1 VAQPSELFPQGKI
14 PNLVLRELLAGLGST
29 DPRVRVGPGI
39 GLDAAVI
46 DLGDRYL
53 VAKTDPIT
61 FASDWVGWYAVHVNA
76 NDVACMG
83 AEPRWFL
90 ASLLLPEG
98 KTDRGLAETIFKQIG
113 EACRSLEVSL
123 VGGHTE
129 ISHGI
134 DRPIVVGCMLGE
146 VAKVGLVTAAGA
158 QAGDVLLLVGGIPI
172 EATAILAR
180 EMAAE
185 LEGRFEPQFLQRC
198 QALLFEPGISV
209 VRAARLA
216 RQAGPIHA
224 MHDLTEGGLLA
235 GLWELAEA
243 SGCRLDVDQEA
254 IPILPEGQV
263 LCDVFGL
270 NPLACIS
277 SGAFLLTA
285 PRGGQAAIERALSS
299 QRISVRAI
307 GHVVSPGGAE
317 VTLRSEEGTGPAPMP
332 ERDEIARLLQSSK

>member
-1 VAQPSELFPQGKI
+1 MVRPAEPFPLGKI
-14 PNLVLRELLAGLGST
+14 PNPVLRELLGGLGFA
-29 DPRVRVGPGI
+29 DPRVRVGPGV

-46 DLGDRYL
+46 DIGDRYL

-61 FASDWVGWYAVHVNA
+61 FASDWVGWYAVQVNA

-98 KTDRGLAETIFKQIG
+98 TTDRGLAQTIFKQIG

-146 VAKVGLVTAAGA
+146 VAKDGLITAAGA
-158 QAGDVLLLVGGIPI
+158 QAGDALLLVGGIPI

-180 EMAAE
+180 EKADQ
-185 LEGRFEPQFLQRC
+185 LEGRFEPEFLERC
-198 QALLFEPGISV
+198 RNFLFDPGISV
-209 VRAARLA
+209 VRAARVA
-216 RQAGPIHA
+216 QSAGPVHSA
-224 MHDLTEGGLLA
+224 HDLTEGGLLA

-243 SGCRLDVDQEA
+243 SGCGLEINQEA
-254 IPILPEGQV
+254 IPILPEGQA
-263 LCDVFGL
+263 LCEAFGL
-270 NPLACIS
+270 NPLASIA
-277 SGAFLLTA
+277 SGALLLTA
-285 PRGGQAAIERALSS
+285 PGPRAAGIEQALSAQDILVSPIGQVVS
-299 QRISVRAI
+299 QAGAEVRL
-307 GHVVSPGGAE
+307 HSPGGNA
-317 VTLRSEEGTGPAPMP
+317 LAPKP
-332 ERDEIARLLQSSK
+332 ERDEIARLLQSST

>member
-1 VAQPSELFPQGKI
+1 MDQPSERFPLGKI
-14 PNLVLRELLAGLGST
+14 PNSVLRELLAGLGWA

-98 KTDRGLAETIFKQIG
+98 KTDRGLAESIFNQIG
-113 EACRSLEVSL
+113 EACHSLGVSL

-134 DRPIVVGCMLGE
+134 DRPIVVGCLLGE
-146 VAKVGLVTAAGA
+146 VAKDGLVTAAGA
-158 QAGDVLLLVGGIPI
+158 ETGDGLLLVVGIPI

-180 EMAAE
+180 EKAE
-185 LEGRFEPQFLQRC
+185 VLKELFEPLFLERC
-198 QALLFEPGISV
+198 RNFLFEPGISI

-216 RQAGPIHA
+216 LAAGPIHA

-243 SGCRLDVDQEA
+243 SGCGLEVDRER
-254 IPILPEGQV
+254 IPILPEGQA
-263 LCDVFGL
+263 LCEAFGL
-270 NPLACIS
+270 DPLASIA

-285 PRGGQAAIERALSS
+285 AHDRQAAIERALTAQGILVS
-299 QRISVRAI
+299 AI
-307 GHVVSPGGAE
+307 GQVISRTGAE
-317 VTLRSEEGTGPAPMP
+317 VRLRSGSAVGLAPKP
-332 ERDEIARLLQSSK
+332 ERDELARLLQRSA